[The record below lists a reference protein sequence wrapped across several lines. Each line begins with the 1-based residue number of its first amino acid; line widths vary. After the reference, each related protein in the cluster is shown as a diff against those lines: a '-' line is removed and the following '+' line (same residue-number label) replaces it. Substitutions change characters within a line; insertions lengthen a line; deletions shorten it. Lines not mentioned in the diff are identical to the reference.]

1 MFYAEKTHSGQYK
14 RYGDSYYEW
23 DVRSDE
29 PTTQEEVTKWCMESL
44 LNGKQLPEY
53 AEWSKNIRM
62 GGEKQYDM
70 AYYFAGYYTMKEW
83 EGNFHFTVC
92 KPYTD

>member
-14 RYGDSYYEW
+14 RYGDSYFEW

-44 LNGKQLPEY
+44 WNGKQLPEGV
-53 AEWSKNIRM
+53 EWHKNIRM

-70 AYYFAGYYTMKEW
+70 NYYFDGYYTMQDD
-83 EGNFHFTVC
+83 GDRFHFSVC
-92 KPYTD
+92 LPYCD